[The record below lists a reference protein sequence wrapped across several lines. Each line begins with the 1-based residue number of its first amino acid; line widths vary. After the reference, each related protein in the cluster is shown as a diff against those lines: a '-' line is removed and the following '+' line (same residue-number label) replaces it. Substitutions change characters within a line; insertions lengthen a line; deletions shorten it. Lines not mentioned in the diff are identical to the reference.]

1 MFAEK
6 RSSFFKKTVLLLLVI
21 SLVANLCSRAKLVIT
36 TIQVTDYVL
45 YCIVKGEWCTFDSF
59 FWRHPLMFLELGVP
73 YNYISTAGP
82 NFVDQYDKNSKR
94 GVIYPLP

>member
-1 MFAEK
+1 
-6 RSSFFKKTVLLLLVI
+6 
-21 SLVANLCSRAKLVIT
+21 
-36 TIQVTDYVL
+36 
-45 YCIVKGEWCTFDSF
+45 
-59 FWRHPLMFLELGVP
+59 MFLELGVP